1 VVVQS
6 ADATLVRSE
15 SHGQLFE
22 VRGILQGPAGP
33 LFVMTVWIGDADLLA
48 VRPNRTTDAWGCLT
62 WLAAVA
68 GALVRAEALASL
80 VSAARSYVVLRS

>member
-1 VVVQS
+1 
-6 ADATLVRSE
+6 
-15 SHGQLFE
+15 
-22 VRGILQGPAGP
+22 
-33 LFVMTVWIGDADLLA
+33 MTVWIGDADLLA